1 MLEAQIRSNGQEPVA
16 LPRYATEA
24 MFVTPGGSKKV
35 SSPRPP
41 SKASRASRASIGGR
55 SRASTPGSVDK
66 GEASVRRHPRLRG
79 ANFRA
84 LVGIHDHASVAMNES
99 EFRLERRLRSVIVR
113 AYDAVGLTLHV
124 VSW

>member
-1 MLEAQIRSNGQEPVA
+1 M
-16 LPRYATEA
+16 
-24 MFVTPGGSKKV
+24 
-35 SSPRPP
+35 
-41 SKASRASRASIGGR
+41 
-55 SRASTPGSVDK
+55 
-66 GEASVRRHPRLRG
+66 RRHPRLRG